1 MIGGGRNVPQ
11 WRKTPAGG
19 IIATFVT
26 KNVKSHMS
34 LKNYH
39 YVWLSAHPERTEEW
53 LAGII
58 AQGFNIHHMDGDHD
72 NNDPKNL
79 VLIEAGDH
87 MMIHNG
93 VARMLWKPNVYR
105 NRKPKKSKKKEVIK
119 TVARIQARPSRPR
132 QHVTVVSE
140 EVKVS
145 KDVIPQIKVRGIRP
159 TFIPEL
165 SQEISTK
172 QRVEIAEFH
181 KLMKMKNGCR
191 NGVQKK

>member
-1 MIGGGRNVPQ
+1 MG
-11 WRKTPAGG
+11 
-19 IIATFVT
+19 
-26 KNVKSHMS
+26 

-58 AQGFNIHHMDGDHD
+58 AQGFNIHHMDGDHG

-105 NRKPKKSKKKEVIK
+105 NRKPKKTKKKEAIK
-119 TVARIQARPSRPR
+119 TVARIQACPARPK
-132 QHVTVVSE
+132 QHVTVVPE

-145 KDVIPQIKVRGIRP
+145 RDVIQQIKVRDNRP
-159 TFIPEL
+159 TFIPVL
-165 SQEISTK
+165 SQEISAK
-172 QRVEIAEFH
+172 QRTEIAEFH
-181 KLMKMKNGCR
+181 KLMKMKNGGR
-191 NGVQKK
+191 DGIQKK